1 MFIHKKDICVIYR
14 LNTLEENLQKRL
26 EFLCVTVYIVPLF
39 VFFKISLLL
48 LEVQIFRIAE
58 VSSFH
63 VTWFV
68 IRTCMLQFGILNHS
82 STIILNHNLNDLI
95 KLVYNF
101 QRINKIL
108 KATF

>member
-39 VFFKISLLL
+39 VFFKISPPL
-48 LEVQIFRIAE
+48 LEVQILRIAE

-68 IRTCMLQFGILNHS
+68 IRTCMLQFGILKYP
-82 STIILNHNLNDLI
+82 STIILNHNLNE
-95 KLVYNF
+95 
-101 QRINKIL
+101 
-108 KATF
+108 

>member
-39 VFFKISLLL
+39 VFFKISPPL

-58 VSSFH
+58 ESSFH

-68 IRTCMLQFGILNHS
+68 IRTCMLQFGILKYP
-82 STIILNHNLNDLI
+82 STIILNHNLNE
-95 KLVYNF
+95 
-101 QRINKIL
+101 
-108 KATF
+108 